1 MKKLLCFLLCI
12 LCLQG
17 CESKKEV
24 KNQIPDFLGFK
35 TDVNTT
41 MNDVK
46 ISARVEC
53 MSFDKLILTFSLP
66 ESVNGMQI
74 VFENDE
80 YTLTYD
86 DLTFSLSE
94 NSVPFSMVCEMIKV
108 CAENVKSAT
117 FEKSFYTFTCNG
129 HRYNLATGEGSDFQK
144 LTVDDIYIVYF
155 ENFEYIMG
163 HTEPQ

>member
-1 MKKLLCFLLCI
+1 M
-12 LCLQG
+12 QG

-24 KNQIPDFLGFK
+24 KNQIPDFIGFK
-35 TDVNTT
+35 TDVNTM

-66 ESVNGMQI
+66 ESANGMQI
-74 VFENDE
+74 IFENDE

-86 DLTFSLSE
+86 DLAFSMSE
-94 NSVPFSMVCEMIKV
+94 DSVPFSMVCEMIRV

-117 FEKSFYTFTCNG
+117 CEENLYTFTCNG
-129 HRYNLATGEGSDFQK
+129 HRYNLVTDGKSNFQK
-144 LTVDDIYIVYF
+144 LTVDEIYIVYF

-163 HTEPQ
+163 HTE